1 MSAGFLRFILKR
13 DGLYGFILFYYGG
26 ERGIRT
32 LERLATLHAFQACA
46 LGHYAISP
54 CLIASRSEFFLTVGA
69 HETQPEK
76 ILRAR
81 AVRGFFGRLPA
92 SARP

>member
-1 MSAGFLRFILKR
+1 
-13 DGLYGFILFYYGG
+13 
-26 ERGIRT
+26 
-32 LERLATLHAFQACA
+32 
-46 LGHYAISP
+46 
-54 CLIASRSEFFLTVGA
+54 LIASRSEFFLTVGA